1 VQGGS
6 HFSGEHVAMLLV
18 NADLLELEPPD
29 PLTVDGVFP
38 IFNESKKKW
47 LYRSQIKCQI

>member
-1 VQGGS
+1 
-6 HFSGEHVAMLLV
+6 LV

-38 IFNESKKKW
+38 ILNENKKNGYTEVKENVKSEKVCNDT
-47 LYRSQIKCQI
+47 LV